1 MQDQLPQ
8 SEHLVQCP
16 AVIAPTVFY
25 IKSPYNRSP
34 EMSTTTLIPASAI
47 TPDTDT
53 HILIDCRHDLANPD
67 AGRIAYAEGHLP
79 GARFAQ
85 LDNDLSGAKTAAD
98 GSFAGRHPLPAMADF
113 IETLRRLGVNDD
125 SQVVVYDAHGGM
137 FAARLWWMLRWA
149 GHAQVAVLDGGLPA
163 WIAAGGVTT
172 TATTSVTHGNI
183 NAQPTLTRTVNVD
196 QVLASLGSTDLTIVD
211 ARAADRFRGENETL
225 DRVGGHIPGAK
236 NRCFKDNLQADGR
249 FKPADQLRAEFS
261 SVLATP
267 ATGVMQCG
275 SGVTACHNLL
285 ALEIAGL
292 TGAALYPGSWSQWSA
307 DTSRPVATGA

>member
-1 MQDQLPQ
+1 M
-8 SEHLVQCP
+8 
-16 AVIAPTVFY
+16 TTTTT
-25 IKSPYNRSP
+25 
-34 EMSTTTLIPASAI
+34 TTTLIPATANN
-47 TPDTDT
+47 PDT
-53 HILIDCRHDLANPD
+53 HLLIDCRHDLANPT
-67 AGRIAYAEGHLP
+67 AGRDAYTEGHIP

-85 LDNDLSGAKTAAD
+85 LDDDLSGPKTDAD
-98 GSFAGRHPLPAMADF
+98 GRFAGRHPLPAMDDF
-113 IETLRRLGVNDD
+113 IETLRRLGVNND

-149 GHAQVAVLDGGLPA
+149 GHAQVAVLDGGLTA

-172 TATTSVTHGNI
+172 SATAAVTLGNI
-183 NAQPTLTRTVNVD
+183 SARPTLTRTVDVD
-196 QVLASLGSTDLTIVD
+196 QVLASLGSNDLTIVD

-236 NRCFKDNLQADGR
+236 NRCFKDNLQDDGR
-249 FKPADQLRAEFS
+249 FKSADQLRAEFAG
-261 SVLATP
+261 VLATP

-292 TGAALYPGSWSQWSA
+292 SGAALYPGSWSQWSA
-307 DTSRPVATGA
+307 DTTRPVATGA